1 MLILLLTYNIGVNA
15 LEDKEE
21 KKLIKDTGEYFGNN
35 YIKLD
40 GTGNTITDIVDS
52 YIKYINE
59 GYNLTVEEICN
70 YLQCSS
76 TYFLNNYRDSI
87 KHIRITVMV
96 RDAFFQLLRAEM
108 ISLTEDAERLI
119 SMFLKRILYNREDFN
134 RFIKENCLVEH
145 KYKRFSLDDLEL
157 YPKNYEDK
165 RRIIELL
172 NFISYDLYLDCKEP
186 ITKPLDYIPYELH
199 SLKNLKEYLDVK
211 YDVEFYRLIQQQGIN
226 KIKLGNLV
234 RYDIA
239 HFDSE
244 NEISVNYKAWKRLGN
259 EKIIAEI
266 LKCYEGFIR
275 NQKNNKYE

>member
-40 GTGNTITDIVDS
+40 GTGNTITDIIDS

-108 ISLTEDAERLI
+108 ISLTEDTERLI
-119 SMFLKRILYNREDFN
+119 KMFLKRILYNREDFN

-145 KYKRFSLDDLEL
+145 KYKRYSLDDFEI
-157 YPKNYEDK
+157 YPKNFED
-165 RRIIELL
+165 RRRVIELL
-172 NFISYDLYLDCKEP
+172 NFISYDLYFECKEP
-186 ITKPLDYIPYELH
+186 VIEPLDYIPSELH
-199 SLKNLKEYLDVK
+199 SLKNLKEYLDIK
-211 YDVEFYRLIQQQGIN
+211 YDVEFYRMIQQQGIN

-234 RYDIA
+234 RYDITD
-239 HFDSE
+239 FDSE
-244 NEISVNYKAWKRLGN
+244 SMISVNYKAWEMLG
-259 EKIIAEI
+259 KKMITEI
-266 LKCYEGFIR
+266 LKCYEGLIR
-275 NQKNNKYE
+275 NQKNNK

>member
-1 MLILLLTYNIGVNA
+1 VNA
-15 LEDKEE
+15 LEDKED

-35 YIKLD
+35 YIKLE
-40 GTGNTITDIVDS
+40 GTGNTIIDIVDS

-96 RDAFFQLLRAEM
+96 RDSFFQLLRAEA
-108 ISLTEDAERLI
+108 ISLTEDTERLI
-119 SMFLKRILYNREDFN
+119 KMFLKRILYNREDFN
-134 RFIKENCLVEH
+134 RFIKENCVVEH
-145 KYKRFSLDDLEL
+145 KYKRFSLDDFEL

-165 RRIIELL
+165 KRIVELL

-186 ITKPLDYIPYELH
+186 VIKPLDYVPDKLH
-199 SLKNLKEYLDVK
+199 SLKNLKEYLDIK
-211 YDVEFYRLIQQQGIN
+211 YDVEFYRMIQQQGIN

-239 HFDSE
+239 DFDCESM
-244 NEISVNYKAWKRLGN
+244 ISVNYKVW
-259 EKIIAEI
+259 EKLDSEKTIAEI
-266 LKCYEGFIR
+266 LKYYESLVR
-275 NQKNNKYE
+275 NQKNLK